1 MSGYQGG
8 VTELKEL
15 LAIAERAAGEAG
27 AALKAHR
34 AQWAVVAAEHGRE
47 VKIEADAR
55 AEGLILTALEN
66 ATAFPAI
73 SEEAGW
79 VHASQP
85 EARFIWAVDPLDGS
99 VNYLRDYPH
108 CAVSIALLENGAP
121 VLGVVECFLL
131 NERFTG
137 IVGEGAWLNG
147 APMRVSS
154 IADPGAGILQ
164 TGVPSRASAESMA
177 LFEGRLR
184 TWRKVRM
191 IGSAATALAYVAAGR
206 AEAYRE
212 SGSMI
217 WDVAG
222 GCALVKAAGGE
233 FEIGGAGLDQP
244 LEVAAG
250 NARTPLPQ

>member
-1 MSGYQGG
+1 MSD
-8 VTELKEL
+8 LSDW
-15 LAIAERAAGEAG
+15 LAIAEAAAIEAG

-34 AQWAVVAAEHGRE
+34 TAWSVIEAEQGRE
-47 VKIEADAR
+47 VKIDADKR
-55 AEGLILTALEN
+55 AEALILAALEK
-66 ATAFPAI
+66 ASPFAVI

-79 VHASQP
+79 VRAA
-85 EARFIWAVDPLDGS
+85 ERGDRYVWAVDPLDGS

-108 CAVSIALLENGAP
+108 CAVSIALLEHGQP
-121 VLGVVECFLL
+121 ILGVVDCFAL

-147 APMRVSS
+147 KPMRVSDIDAPS
-154 IADPGAGILQ
+154 SGILQ
-164 TGVPSRASAESMA
+164 TGVPSRAGDESMR
-177 LFEGRLR
+177 LFEARLR

-191 IGSAATALAYVAAGR
+191 IGSAASALAYVAAGR

-217 WDVAG
+217 WDVAA

-233 FEIGGAGLDQP
+233 ISIEGARLDQP
-244 LEVAAG
+244 LEVAASNG
-250 NARTPLPQ
+250 RVRLPE